1 MFNVVGYTFMRNSN
15 NNISVP
21 IKIGEN
27 FQVNSYKEAVS
38 LLEKTKVKVPT
49 ISGYIFTLIE
59 VK

>member
-1 MFNVVGYTFMRNSN
+1 MFNVVGYTFMQNSN

-49 ISGYIFTLIE
+49 ISSYIFTLIE